1 MSEGESAAGE
11 LLRVTGLSKS
21 FGATK
26 ALSDVQLSVRAGEV
40 HALLGENGA
49 GKSTLLKILA
59 GTHGADSGSLELQ
72 GNRYAPSTPEQ
83 ARALGVAFVS
93 QEPALCPDLSVA
105 ENILLGALPGRFG
118 FIDRSERD
126 RRAGSALAR
135 VLPEGVSL
143 PDLGQRAGDLGQ
155 GDGQLVCLARALAQ
169 AKCRLL
175 ILDEPTSTLN
185 SSEAERLFGI
195 VRELTK
201 SGIAVLYVSH
211 FLEEVERI
219 ADRYTVLRDGQF
231 VHSGTLAGTSRSELV
246 KLMAGRDV
254 QELFPRSARSPGEV
268 VLDLREVAGARLP
281 ISASLTLRKGEVLG
295 IAGLLGAGRSELLRA
310 IFGLERVKTGA
321 LRVKG
326 VLGPASPSR
335 RLSQGVALLSED
347 RKGEGLAEALSLG
360 DNITLS
366 KLESLGKF
374 GLVSPSKRAAIAQ
387 DYLER
392 LGVRARGPEQLARD
406 LSGGN
411 QQKICFARLLHQG
424 ADVLLLDE
432 PTRGVDVGSRAD
444 LYRIIDTLAARGNAV
459 LMISSYLPELLGVC
473 DRIAVMVRGKLG
485 AARAASELNEHA
497 LLLEATG

>member
-1 MSEGESAAGE
+1 MIDDTAPA
-11 LLRVTGLSKS
+11 LLRVAALSKS
-21 FGATK
+21 FGATQ
-26 ALSDVQLSVRAGEV
+26 ALANVELTLRAGEV

-59 GTHGADSGSLELQ
+59 GAQSPDSGTLELS
-72 GNRYAPSTPEQ
+72 GTRYAPGTPQQ
-83 ARALGVAFVS
+83 ARELGVAFVS

-105 ENILLGALPGRFG
+105 ENILLGALPSRFG
-118 FIDRSERD
+118 WLDRAEQK
-126 RRAGSALAR
+126 RRAAAALAR
-135 VLPEGVSL
+135 VLPAGAAL
-143 PDLGQRAGDLGQ
+143 PDLAQRAGDLGQ
-155 GDGQLVCLARALAQ
+155 GDRQLVCLARALAQ
-169 AKCRLL
+169 AQCRIL

-185 SSEAERLFGI
+185 SSEAERLFRI

-201 SGIAVLYVSH
+201 AGIAVLYVSH

-219 ADRYTVLRDGQF
+219 ADRYTVLRDGKF
-231 VHSGTLAGTSRSELV
+231 VQSGEIGGTTRAALV
-246 KLMAGRDV
+246 QLMAGRDV
-254 QELFPRSARSPGEV
+254 QELFPRSAREPGEV
-268 VLDLREVAGARLP
+268 VLDLREVAGQRLP

-310 IFGLERVKTGA
+310 IFGLDQVKSGT

-326 VLGPASPSR
+326 VFGEASPAR
-335 RLSQGVALLSED
+335 RLAQGVGLLSED
-347 RKGEGLAEALSLG
+347 RKGEGLAEALSLA

-366 KLESLGKF
+366 KLDSLGAF
-374 GLVSPSKRAAIAQ
+374 GFVSPAKRAAIAQ
-387 DYLER
+387 SYLQR
-392 LGVRARGPEQLARD
+392 LAVRARGPQQLARD

-424 ADVLLLDE
+424 ADLLLLDE

-444 LYRIIDTLAARGNAV
+444 LYRIIDELAARGNAV

-485 AARAASELNEHA
+485 AARPASELSEHD

>member
-1 MSEGESAAGE
+1 MSESGARA
-11 LLRVTGLSKS
+11 LLEVSGLSKS

-26 ALSDVQLSVRAGEV
+26 ALADVQLALKAGEV

-59 GTHGADSGSLELQ
+59 GTQSADSGTLQ
-72 GNRYAPSTPEQ
+72 LSGRPYAPSTPEQ
-83 ARALGVAFVS
+83 AQALGVAFVS

-105 ENILLGALPGRFG
+105 ENISLGALPGRFG
-118 FIDRSERD
+118 FVDRAQLRQ
-126 RRAGSALAR
+126 RAAAALAR
-135 VLPEGVSL
+135 VLPEGAPL
-143 PDLGQRAGDLGQ
+143 PDLAQRAGDLGQ
-155 GDGQLVCLARALAQ
+155 GDRQLVCLARALAQ
-169 AKCRLL
+169 AECRIL

-185 SSEAERLFGI
+185 SSEAERLFGV

-231 VHSGTLAGTSRSELV
+231 VHTGELAGTTRSELV

-268 VLDLREVAGARLP
+268 VLELSELSGKKLP
-281 ISASLTLRKGEVLG
+281 ISASLALRRGEVLG

-310 IFGLERVKTGA
+310 IFGLDTVKSGK
-321 LRVKG
+321 LRVKA
-326 VLGPASPSR
+326 VLGAASPAR
-335 RLSQGVALLSED
+335 RLAQGVGLLSED

-366 KLESLGKF
+366 KLDSLGSF
-374 GLVSPSKRAAIAQ
+374 GLVSPARREAIARS
-387 DYLER
+387 LLSR
-392 LGVRARGPEQLARD
+392 LGVRARGPDQLARD

-411 QQKICFARLLHQG
+411 QQKICFARLLHHG
-424 ADVLLLDE
+424 TDVLLLDE

-444 LYRIIDTLAARGNAV
+444 LYRIIDELAARGNAV

-485 AARAASELNEHA
+485 AARPAAELSEHE

>member
-1 MSEGESAAGE
+1 MNESTVA
-11 LLRVTGLSKS
+11 LLRVAGLSKS
-21 FGATK
+21 FGATR
-26 ALSDVQLSVRAGEV
+26 ALSNVELVLREGEV

-59 GTHGADSGSLELQ
+59 GTQSADSGTLTLA
-72 GNRYAPSTPEQ
+72 GRPYAPNTPQ
-83 ARALGVAFVS
+83 RAQALGVAFVS

-105 ENILLGALPGRFG
+105 ENILLGALPARFG
-118 FIDRSERD
+118 WLDLTEQR
-126 RRAGSALAR
+126 RRAAAALAR
-135 VLPEGVSL
+135 VLPEGAPL

-155 GDGQLVCLARALAQ
+155 GDRQLVCLARALAQ
-169 AKCRLL
+169 AECRIL

-231 VHSGTLAGTSRSELV
+231 VQSGEIAGTTRSDLV

-254 QELFPRSARSPGEV
+254 AELFPRSARSPGEV
-268 VLDLREVAGARLP
+268 VLDLQELAGPRLP
-281 ISASLTLRKGEVLG
+281 ISASLDLRKGEVLG
-295 IAGLLGAGRSELLRA
+295 IAGLLGAGRTELLRA
-310 IFGLERVKTGA
+310 IFGLDRVRSGMV
-321 LRVKG
+321 RVKG
-326 VLGPASPSR
+326 VLGPASPAR
-335 RLSQGVALLSED
+335 RLAQGMDLLSED
-347 RKGEGLAEALSLG
+347 RKGQGLAEALSLG

-366 KLESLGKF
+366 TLESLGPF
-374 GLVSPSKRAAIAQ
+374 GLVSPKKRDAIAQ
-387 DYLER
+387 SYLER

-411 QQKICFARLLHQG
+411 QQKICFARLLQHG
-424 ADVLLLDE
+424 ADILLLDE

-444 LYRIIDTLAARGNAV
+444 LYRIIDELAARGNAV

-473 DRIAVMVRGKLG
+473 DRIAVMVRGRLG
-485 AARAASELNEHA
+485 AARPASELSEHD

>member
-1 MSEGESAAGE
+1 MSERARPA
-11 LLRVTGLSKS
+11 LLQVAGLSKS

-26 ALSDVQLSVRAGEV
+26 ALVNVQLGLHAGEV

-59 GTHGADSGSLELQ
+59 GSERADQGSLELS
-72 GNRYAPSTPEQ
+72 GLPYAPSTPQEAQ
-83 ARALGVAFVS
+83 ALGVAFVS

-118 FIDRSERD
+118 FVDRAELK
-126 RRAGSALAR
+126 RRAGAALAR
-135 VLPEGVSL
+135 VLPEDAPL
-143 PDLGQRAGDLGQ
+143 PDLAQRAGDLGQ
-155 GDGQLVCLARALAQ
+155 GDRQLVCLARALAQ
-169 AKCRLL
+169 AECRIL

-185 SSEAERLFGI
+185 SSEAERLFSV

-211 FLEEVERI
+211 FLEEIERI
-219 ADRYTVLRDGQF
+219 AARYTVLRDGQF
-231 VHSGTLAGTSRSELV
+231 VYSGELAGTTRSELV

-254 QELFPRSARSPGEV
+254 QELFPRSTRSPGEV
-268 VLDLREVAGARLP
+268 VLELSELSGKKLP
-281 ISASLTLRKGEVLG
+281 ISASLTLRRGEVLG

-310 IFGLERVKTGA
+310 IFGLDAVKSGT

-326 VLGPASPSR
+326 ILGPASPAR
-335 RLSQGVALLSED
+335 RLAQGVGLLSED
-347 RKGEGLAEALSLG
+347 RKREGLAEALSLG

-366 KLESLGKF
+366 KLESLGSF
-374 GLVSPSKRAAIAQ
+374 GLVSPARRATIART
-387 DYLER
+387 YLER
-392 LGVRARGPEQLARD
+392 LAVRARGPEQLARD

-444 LYRIIDTLAARGNAV
+444 LYGIIDELAARGNAV

-473 DRIAVMVRGKLG
+473 DRIAVMVRGKLA
-485 AARAASELNEHA
+485 AARPASELTEHD

>member
-1 MSEGESAAGE
+1 MSESTAPA
-11 LLRVTGLSKS
+11 LLSVAGLSKS
-21 FGATK
+21 FAATK
-26 ALSDVQLSVRAGEV
+26 ALSNVQLTLRAGEV

-59 GTHGADSGSLELQ
+59 GTQSADGGSLQLA
-72 GNRYAPSTPEQ
+72 GRRYAPSGPEQ
-83 ARALGVAFVS
+83 AQALGVAFVS

-118 FIDRSERD
+118 LVDRAEQR
-126 RRAGSALAR
+126 RRAGLSLAR
-135 VLPEGVSL
+135 VLPEGAPL
-143 PDLGQRAGDLGQ
+143 PDLDQRAGDLGQ
-155 GDGQLVCLARALAQ
+155 GDRQLVCLARALAQ
-169 AKCRLL
+169 AECKIL

-185 SSEAERLFGI
+185 SSEAERLFSV

-231 VHSGTLAGTSRSELV
+231 VHSGALAATTRSELV

-254 QELFPRSARSPGEV
+254 QELFPRSARTPGEV
-268 VLDLREVAGARLP
+268 VLDLLELSGEKLP
-281 ISASLTLRKGEVLG
+281 ISASLSLRKGEVLG
-295 IAGLLGAGRSELLRA
+295 VAGLLGAGRSELLRA
-310 IFGLERVKTGA
+310 IFGLDRVKSGQ

-326 VLGPASPSR
+326 VLGPASPAR
-335 RLSQGVALLSED
+335 RLAAGVDLLSED
-347 RKGEGLAEALSLG
+347 RKGEGLAEGLSLG

-366 KLESLGKF
+366 KLESLGSF
-374 GLVSPSKRAAIAQ
+374 GFVRPKRRLAIARS
-387 DYLER
+387 YLDR

-411 QQKICFARLLHQG
+411 QQKLCFARLLHHG
-424 ADVLLLDE
+424 SDVLLLDE

-444 LYRIIDTLAARGNAV
+444 LYRIIDELAARGNAV

-473 DRIAVMVRGKLG
+473 DRISVMVRGKLG
-485 AARAASELNEHA
+485 RARPASELSEHD

>member
-1 MSEGESAAGE
+1 MTDSAAPE
-11 LLRVTGLSKS
+11 LLHVTGLSKS

-26 ALSDVQLSVRAGEV
+26 ALCNVQLSLRAGEV

-59 GTHGADSGSLELQ
+59 GTQSADAGTLQ
-72 GNRYAPSTPEQ
+72 LAGQRYAPNTPQQ
-83 ARALGVAFVS
+83 AQALGVAFVS

-105 ENILLGALPGRFG
+105 ENILLGALPGRLG
-118 FIDRSERD
+118 VVDRAELTG
-126 RRAGSALAR
+126 RASAALAR
-135 VLPEGVSL
+135 VLPEGAPL
-143 PDLGQRAGDLGQ
+143 PDLRQRAGDLGQ
-155 GDGQLVCLARALAQ
+155 GDRQLVCLARALAQ
-169 AKCRLL
+169 AECRIL

-185 SSEAERLFGI
+185 SSEAERLFSV

-231 VHSGTLAGTSRSELV
+231 VHSGEIASTTRTELV
-246 KLMAGRDV
+246 KRMAGRDV
-254 QELFPRSARSPGEV
+254 QELFPRSARNPGEV
-268 VLDLREVAGARLP
+268 VLDLHELAGQKLP
-281 ISASLTLRKGEVLG
+281 IAASLTLRRGEVLG
-295 IAGLLGAGRSELLRA
+295 VAGLLGAGRSELLRA
-310 IFGLERVKTGA
+310 IFGLDRVKSGT

-326 VLGPASPSR
+326 VLGPASPAR
-335 RLSQGVALLSED
+335 RLAQGVGLLSED
-347 RKGEGLAEALSLG
+347 RKREGLAETLSLG
-360 DNITLS
+360 DNISLS
-366 KLESLGKF
+366 KLESLGSF
-374 GLVSPSKRAAIAQ
+374 GLVSPKKRAAIARS
-387 DYLER
+387 YLER
-392 LGVRARGPEQLARD
+392 LGVRAQGPEQLARD

-411 QQKICFARLLHQG
+411 QQKICFARLLHHG
-424 ADVLLLDE
+424 TDVLLLDE

-444 LYRIIDTLAARGNAV
+444 LYRIIDELAARGNAV

-485 AARAASELNEHA
+485 AARPASELSEHD

>member
-1 MSEGESAAGE
+1 MSASAAPA
-11 LLRVTGLSKS
+11 LLDVAGLSKS
-21 FGATK
+21 FGATQ
-26 ALSDVQLSVRAGEV
+26 ALSNVQLSLRTGEV

-59 GTHGADSGSLELQ
+59 GTQRADSGTLQ
-72 GNRYAPSTPEQ
+72 LLGRPYAPSTPQQ
-83 ARALGVAFVS
+83 AQALGVAFVS

-118 FIDRSERD
+118 ILDRAEQR
-126 RRAGSALAR
+126 RRAGAALAR
-135 VLPEGVSL
+135 VLPEGSAL
-143 PDLGQRAGDLGQ
+143 PDLAQRAGDLGQ
-155 GDGQLVCLARALAQ
+155 GDRQLVCLARALAQ
-169 AKCRLL
+169 AECRIL

-185 SSEAERLFGI
+185 SSEAERLFSV

-231 VHSGTLAGTSRSELV
+231 VHSGPLAGTSRSELV

-254 QELFPRSARSPGEV
+254 QELFPRSTREPGEV
-268 VLDLREVAGARLP
+268 VLDLLELAGEKLP
-281 ISASLTLRKGEVLG
+281 ISASLRLRRGEVLG

-310 IFGLERVKTGA
+310 IFGLDAVKRGT
-321 LRVKG
+321 LRVKAVVG
-326 VLGPASPSR
+326 AASPAR
-335 RLSQGVALLSED
+335 RLAQGVGLLSED
-347 RKGEGLAEALSLG
+347 RKREGLAEGLDLG

-366 KLESLGKF
+366 RLESLGPF
-374 GLVSPSKRAAIAQ
+374 GLVSPARRASIARS
-387 DYLER
+387 YLER

-411 QQKICFARLLHQG
+411 QQKICFARLLHHG

-444 LYRIIDTLAARGNAV
+444 LYRIIDELAARGDAV

-473 DRIAVMVRGKLG
+473 DRVAVMVRGKLG
-485 AARAASELNEHA
+485 AARPASELSEHD

>member
-1 MSEGESAAGE
+1 MNQNAAPA
-11 LLRVTGLSKS
+11 LLEVTGLSKS

-26 ALSDVQLSVRAGEV
+26 ALSDVQLSLQAGEV

-59 GTHGADSGSLELQ
+59 GAQRADSGTLTLSGL
-72 GNRYAPSTPEQ
+72 GYAPSSPQQ

-105 ENILLGALPGRFG
+105 ENILLGALPSRFG
-118 FIDRSERD
+118 ILDRAEQR
-126 RRAGSALAR
+126 RRAGAALAR
-135 VLPEGVSL
+135 VLPAGAPL
-143 PDLGQRAGDLGQ
+143 PDLAQRAGDLGQ
-155 GDGQLVCLARALAQ
+155 GDRQLLCLARALAQ
-169 AKCRLL
+169 ADCRIL

-185 SSEAERLFGI
+185 SSEAERLFSV
-195 VRELTK
+195 VRELTR

-231 VHSGTLAGTSRSELV
+231 VHSGVIADTTRSELV
-246 KLMAGRDV
+246 KLMAGREV
-254 QELFPRSARSPGEV
+254 QELFPRSARSPGQV
-268 VLDLREVAGARLP
+268 VLDLREVAGEKLP
-281 ISASLTLRKGEVLG
+281 ISASLLLRRGEVLG

-310 IFGLERVKTGA
+310 IFGLDAVKSGT

-326 VLGPASPSR
+326 VLGPASPAR
-335 RLSQGVALLSED
+335 RLAQGVGLLSED

-366 KLESLGKF
+366 KLESLGSF
-374 GLVSPSKRAAIAQ
+374 GFVSPARRDAIARS
-387 DYLER
+387 YLSR

-411 QQKICFARLLHQG
+411 QQKICFARLLQHG
-424 ADVLLLDE
+424 ADLLLLDE

-444 LYRIIDTLAARGNAV
+444 LYRIIDELAARGNAV

-485 AARAASELNEHA
+485 EARPASERSEHD

>member
-1 MSEGESAAGE
+1 MSENADAV
-11 LLRVTGLSKS
+11 LLRVAGVSKS
-21 FGATK
+21 FGATQ
-26 ALSDVQLSVRAGEV
+26 ALSNVELTLRAGEV

-59 GTHGADSGSLELQ
+59 GTQRADSGSLVLA
-72 GNRYAPSTPEQ
+72 GRAYAPSTPQ
-83 ARALGVAFVS
+83 HAQALGVAFVA

-105 ENILLGALPGRFG
+105 ENILLGALPARFG
-118 FIDRSERD
+118 WLDRVEQR
-126 RRAGSALAR
+126 RRAGAALAR
-135 VLPEGVSL
+135 VLPEGAPL
-143 PDLGQRAGDLGQ
+143 PDLAQLAGDLGQ
-155 GDGQLVCLARALAQ
+155 GDRQLVCLARALAQ
-169 AKCRLL
+169 AECRIL

-185 SSEAERLFGI
+185 SSEAERLFGV

-201 SGIAVLYVSH
+201 TGIAVLYVSH

-219 ADRYTVLRDGQF
+219 AERYTVLRDGKF
-231 VHSGTLAGTSRSELV
+231 VHSGEIASTTRNELV

-254 QELFPRSARSPGEV
+254 SELFPRSARSPGEV
-268 VLDLREVAGARLP
+268 VLDLQEVAGPRLP
-281 ISASLTLRKGEVLG
+281 VSASLRLCKGEVLG

-310 IFGLERVKTGA
+310 VFGLDRVKSGT

-326 VLGPASPSR
+326 VLGPASPAR
-335 RLSQGVALLSED
+335 RLAQGVDLLSED
-347 RKGEGLAEALSLG
+347 RKGQGLAETLSLG

-366 KLESLGKF
+366 TLESLGPF
-374 GLVSPSKRAAIAQ
+374 GLVSPKKRAAIAQ
-387 DYLER
+387 GYLER

-411 QQKICFARLLHQG
+411 QQKICFARLLQHG

-444 LYRIIDTLAARGNAV
+444 LYRIIDELAARGNAV

-473 DRIAVMVRGKLG
+473 DRVAVMVRGKLG
-485 AARAASELNEHA
+485 AARPASELTEDA

>member
-1 MSEGESAAGE
+1 MSESAAPA
-11 LLRVTGLSKS
+11 LLAVVGLSKS

-26 ALSDVQLSVRAGEV
+26 ALANVQLRLRAGEV

-59 GTHGADSGSLELQ
+59 GAHTADSGTLELA
-72 GNRYAPSTPEQ
+72 GRPYAPSTPQQ
-83 ARALGVAFVS
+83 AQVLGVAFVS

-105 ENILLGALPGRFG
+105 ENILLAALPGRFG
-118 FIDRSERD
+118 FVD
-126 RRAGSALAR
+126 RRQQSRRAAAALAR
-135 VLPEGVSL
+135 VLPEGAPL
-143 PDLGQRAGDLGQ
+143 PDLAQRAGDLGQ
-155 GDGQLVCLARALAQ
+155 GDRQLVCLARALSQAQ
-169 AKCRLL
+169 CRIL

-185 SSEAERLFGI
+185 SSEAERLFAV

-231 VHSGTLAGTSRSELV
+231 VHTGELFGTTRSELV

-254 QELFPRSARSPGEV
+254 QELFPRSARTPGEV
-268 VLDLREVAGARLP
+268 VLDLHELSGKKLP
-281 ISASLTLRKGEVLG
+281 ISASLTLRRGEVLG

-310 IFGLERVKTGA
+310 IFGLDAVKNGT

-326 VLGPASPSR
+326 VLGPATPRR
-335 RLSQGVALLSED
+335 RLAQGVGLLSED

-366 KLESLGKF
+366 KLESLGSF
-374 GLVSPSKRAAIAQ
+374 GLVSPARRAAIARS
-387 DYLER
+387 YLER
-392 LGVRARGPEQLARD
+392 LGVRAQGPEQPAHD

-411 QQKICFARLLHQG
+411 QQKLCFARLLHHG
-424 ADVLLLDE
+424 TDLLLLDE

-444 LYRIIDTLAARGNAV
+444 LYRIIDELAARGNAV
-459 LMISSYLPELLGVC
+459 LMVSSYLPELLGVC

-485 AARAASELNEHA
+485 VARPASDLTEHD
-497 LLLEATG
+497 LLLEASG

>member
-1 MSEGESAAGE
+1 
-11 LLRVTGLSKS
+11 
-21 FGATK
+21 
-26 ALSDVQLSVRAGEV
+26 
-40 HALLGENGA
+40 
-49 GKSTLLKILA
+49 LLKILA
-59 GTHGADSGSLELQ
+59 GTQRADSGVLRLRGQ
-72 GNRYAPSTPEQ
+72 RYAPNTPEH

-105 ENILLGALPGRFG
+105 ENILLSALPSRFG
-118 FIDRSERD
+118 WVDRAERD
-126 RRAGSALAR
+126 RRAGAALAR
-135 VLPEGVSL
+135 VLPEGAPL
-143 PDLGQRAGDLGQ
+143 PDLALRAGDLGH
-155 GDGQLVCLARALAQ
+155 GDRQLVCLARALAQ
-169 AKCRLL
+169 MECRLL

-231 VHSGTLAGTSRSELV
+231 VHSGELAGTTRRELV

-254 QELFPRSARSPGEV
+254 QELFPRSARSPGDV
-268 VLDLREVAGARLP
+268 VLDLQDVAGPRLP

-310 IFGLERVKTGA
+310 IFGLDHAHGGP

-326 VLGPASPSR
+326 VLGPASPAR
-335 RLSQGVALLSED
+335 RLAQGVDLLSED
-347 RKGEGLAEALSLG
+347 RKGEGLAEELSLG

-366 KLESLGKF
+366 KLESLGRF
-374 GLVSPSKRAAIAQ
+374 GLVSPTKRAAIARG
-387 DYLER
+387 YLER

-459 LMISSYLPELLGVC
+459 LMVSSYLPELLGVC
-473 DRIAVMVRGKLG
+473 DRIAVMVRGTLG
-485 AARAASELNEHA
+485 PARPTSELSEHA

>member
-1 MSEGESAAGE
+1 MTENTAPALLCVAG
-11 LLRVTGLSKS
+11 VSKS
-21 FGATK
+21 FGATQ
-26 ALSDVQLSVRAGEV
+26 ALSNVELTLHEGEV

-59 GTHGADSGSLELQ
+59 GTQSADSGSLRLA
-72 GNRYAPSTPEQ
+72 GRPYAPTTPQ
-83 ARALGVAFVS
+83 HAQALGVAFVS

-105 ENILLGALPGRFG
+105 ENILLGALPARFG
-118 FIDRSERD
+118 WLDRAEQR
-126 RRAGSALAR
+126 RRAGAALAR
-135 VLPEGVSL
+135 VLPEGAPL
-143 PDLGQRAGDLGQ
+143 PDLAQRAGDLGQ
-155 GDGQLVCLARALAQ
+155 GDRQLVCLARALAQ
-169 AKCRLL
+169 AECRIL

-185 SSEAERLFGI
+185 SGEAERLFAI

-201 SGIAVLYVSH
+201 TGIAVLYVSH

-231 VHSGTLAGTSRSELV
+231 VQSGEIAATTRSELV

-268 VLDLREVAGARLP
+268 VLDLRDLAGPRLP
-281 ISASLTLRKGEVLG
+281 ISASLSLRQGEVLG
-295 IAGLLGAGRSELLRA
+295 IAGLLGAGRTELLRA
-310 IFGLERVKTGA
+310 IFGLDRVKGGS

-326 VLGPASPSR
+326 VLGPASPAR
-335 RLSQGVALLSED
+335 RLAQGVDLLSED
-347 RKGEGLAEALSLG
+347 RKGQGLAEALSLG

-366 KLESLGKF
+366 TLESLGRF
-374 GLVSPSKRAAIAQ
+374 GFVSPRKRAAIAQ
-387 DYLER
+387 SYLER

-411 QQKICFARLLHQG
+411 QQKVCFARLLQHG
-424 ADVLLLDE
+424 ADIVLLDE

-444 LYRIIDTLAARGNAV
+444 LYRIIDELAARGNAV

-485 AARAASELNEHA
+485 VARPASDLSEHD

>member
-1 MSEGESAAGE
+1 MSESATPA
-11 LLRVTGLSKS
+11 LLEVVGLSKS

-26 ALSDVQLSVRAGEV
+26 ALVDVRLSLRAGEV

-59 GTHGADSGSLELQ
+59 GTQRADTGTLTLLSR
-72 GNRYAPSTPEQ
+72 RYAPSTPREAQ
-83 ARALGVAFVS
+83 ALGVAYVS

-118 FIDRSERD
+118 LLDRAQQLRSGG
-126 RRAGSALAR
+126 AALAR
-135 VLPEGVSL
+135 VLPAGAPL
-143 PDLGQRAGDLGQ
+143 PDLEQRAGDLSQ
-155 GDGQLVCLARALAQ
+155 GDRQLVCLARALAQ
-169 AKCRLL
+169 AECRIL

-185 SSEAERLFGI
+185 SSEAERLFDI
-195 VRELTK
+195 VRELAK
-201 SGIAVLYVSH
+201 SGIAVVYVSH

-219 ADRYTVLRDGQF
+219 ADRYTVLRDGEF
-231 VHSGTLAGTSRSELV
+231 VHTGRLADTTRSELV
-246 KLMAGRDV
+246 SLMAGREV
-254 QELFPRSARSPGEV
+254 RELFPRSARRAGEV
-268 VLDLREVAGARLP
+268 VLDLAELSGKKLP
-281 ISASLTLRKGEVLG
+281 IAASLTLRRGEVLG
-295 IAGLLGAGRSELLRA
+295 IAGLLGAGRSELMRA
-310 IFGLERVKTGA
+310 IFGLDEVKRGT

-326 VLGPASPSR
+326 VLGPATPAR
-335 RLSQGVALLSED
+335 RLAQGVALLSED
-347 RKGEGLAEALSLG
+347 RKGEGLAEALTLG

-366 KLESLGKF
+366 KLDSLGSF
-374 GLVSPSKRAAIAQ
+374 GLVSPARRAATARH
-387 DYLER
+387 YLER
-392 LGVRARGPEQLARD
+392 LGVHARGPEQLARD

-411 QQKICFARLLHQG
+411 QQKICFARLLHDG

-444 LYRIIDTLAARGNAV
+444 LYRIIDQLAVDGNAV

-485 AARAASELNEHA
+485 AARPANELSEHD